1 MLSTFTRASEV
12 VEYLGL
18 ERLPDN
24 AGWFKLICHDVTKQ
38 CTDCERPCRHANSTT
53 IFYLFEKDTDNRWY
67 RIDATMIW
75 NFLAG
80 DPLAFSTYCYDNVF
94 KNHVLGKDFAAGQ
107 RPLILTPPRDWRILS
122 CLGQWSLASCICTP
136 GFEIEQLEIA
146 PKDWVPDMAG
156 PGPKSPIAPANS
168 SSTILRPATS

>member
-1 MLSTFTRASEV
+1 MLSKFTRASEV

-24 AGWFKLICHDVTKQ
+24 GGWFKLIHHDVTKQ
-38 CTDCERPCRHANSTT
+38 CSDCDRPCRHANSTT

-67 RIDATMIW
+67 RINATMIW

-80 DPLAFSTYCYDNVF
+80 DPLAFSTYCDAEVI
-94 KNHVLGKDFAAGQ
+94 KNRVLGNDFTAGQ
-107 RPLILTPPRDWRILS
+107 RPLILTPPRDWRMLS

-146 PKDWVPDMAG
+146 TKGWMPDTPGPELKSHIVPDD
-156 PGPKSPIAPANS
+156 SSRTNLRRTAN
-168 SSTILRPATS
+168 